1 MTYRVVIYLQP
12 WEIDD
17 FQRQTYTLIQS
28 SYDIKDIKDINE
40 EKVIIDV
47 TLNLHMV
54 DWKKSKLP
62 KQYFID
68 KFLYLETILSN
79 HFQVEFDTDEKINGS
94 LDKRRSIQNK
104 KQDCIIWLDS
114 DIHFSS
120 TVLPTMI
127 AAASVIKD
135 ECYILSNQTIKLWDK
150 SWDLLTADRY
160 INESYDFKVSFNVF
174 ELDKAIYRKTQNMKV
189 SPYIKFGGGWMTLLS
204 NKVLEQIPL
213 IDELGSYGPDDSYI
227 MYCGMFTK
235 QLRQYIMNDIVVGEE
250 NDNLKINKDYIR
262 PLLSLKTASNRDRIT
277 DEYLADLVEIYIKN
291 YIKIQN
297 EHTEIK
303 SSNIRITE

>member
-17 FQRQTYTLIQS
+17 FQRQVYTLIQS
-28 SYDIKDIKDINE
+28 AYDIKTIKSISE

-47 TLNLHMV
+47 TLNLHMI

-160 INESYDFKVSFNVF
+160 MNEPYDFKVKFNVF
-174 ELDKAIYRKTQNMKV
+174 ELNRVIYKQTQDVKI
-189 SPYIKFGGGWMTLLS
+189 SPLIKFGGGWMTLLS
-204 NKVLEQIPL
+204 DGVFKKIPL
-213 IDELGSYGPDDSYI
+213 VDELGAYGPDDSYI
-227 MYCGMFTK
+227 MYCGTFTQ
-235 QLRQYIMNDIVVGEE
+235 QLKQYIIKDTVVGEE
-250 NDNLKINKDYIR
+250 NENVKINKDYIK
-262 PLLSLKTASNRDRIT
+262 PLLSLKTSSNRSRIT
-277 DEYLADLVEIYIKN
+277 DGELAGLVDKYIKN
-291 YIKIQN
+291 Y
-297 EHTEIK
+297 
-303 SSNIRITE
+303 SSNARIESHNIRITE